1 MQTTAR
7 KVLLVDDE
15 IGTLELMGTLL
26 EAQGF
31 SVKFAAS
38 SSDAKRQLEAN
49 PFDAVVSDVIFDGH
63 SEGAQILAMTRE
75 MRPEAIVILMT
86 GYPHID
92 GAVAAIKDGAVDYL
106 QKPVDSAVLGATI
119 HRALRERDL
128 RGQNDEFT
136 FQSMVDILSD
146 LVSQTIER
154 VDPYTA
160 GHGERTRKYCRQI
173 AGGLG
178 LDQVTIERL
187 ELAAIAHDYG
197 KIYLDDLGF
206 LTKKGPL
213 TSAEYKEVQRHPEV
227 GATKLGSHRELKD
240 VCRFVAEH
248 HERWDGAGYPLR
260 LKGKEISAAGRILGV
275 VEVFDSLTT
284 KRSYKN
290 PWSLDKTIDFFDA
303 QSGKAFEPEVLDIF
317 LRQLETQGANWLN
330 APQRDLEAA
339 GIHPPATDSGDG
351 TRQG

>member
-1 MQTTAR
+1 MHPTAK

-15 IGTLELMGTLL
+15 IGTLELMGALL
-26 EAQGF
+26 EPLGF
-31 SVKFAAS
+31 SVSFAAS
-38 SSDAKRQLEAN
+38 SGDARRQLEAG
-49 PFDAVVSDVIFDGH
+49 PFDAVVSDVFFDGR
-63 SEGAQILAMTRE
+63 SEGPQILTMTRE
-75 MRPEAIVILMT
+75 IQPEAIVILMT
-86 GYPHID
+86 GYAQID

-106 QKPVDSAVLGATI
+106 QKPVEPAVLSATI

-128 RGQNDEFT
+128 RGQQEEFT
-136 FQSMVDILSD
+136 FQSMVNILSD

-160 GHGERTRKYCRQI
+160 GHGERVRKYCREI

-178 LDQVTIERL
+178 LDRVTSERL

-206 LTKKGPL
+206 LTKQGPL
-213 TSAEYKEVQRHPEV
+213 TPAEYKEVQRHPEV
-227 GATKLGSHRELKD
+227 GARKLGSHRELQD

-260 LKGKEISAAGRILGV
+260 LKGREISAAGRILGV

-290 PWSLDKTIDFFDA
+290 PWSLDKTIDFFEA
-303 QSGKAFEPEVLDIF
+303 QSGKAFEPEVLDVF
-317 LRQLETQGANWLN
+317 LRQLEAHGSTWLN

-339 GIHPPATDSGDG
+339 GVPPGEAPGNG
-351 TRQG
+351 TSQG

>member
-1 MQTTAR
+1 MQSTAK

-15 IGTLELMGTLL
+15 IGTLEVMGTLL
-26 EAQGF
+26 KAQGF
-31 SVKFAAS
+31 SVGFAAS
-38 SSDAKRQLEAN
+38 SRDAKRQLEAT
-49 PFDAVVSDVIFDGH
+49 PFDAVVSDVMFDGH
-63 SEGAQILAMTRE
+63 PEGAQIPAMTRE
-75 MRPEAIVILMT
+75 VRPEAIVILMT
-86 GYPHID
+86 GYPQID

-106 QKPVDSAVLGATI
+106 QKPVDSSVLGATI

-128 RGQNDEFT
+128 RDHQEEFT

-160 GHGERTRKYCRQI
+160 GHGERTRKYCREI
-173 AGGLG
+173 AGGMG
-178 LDQVTIERL
+178 LDQVTTERL

-213 TSAEYKEVQRHPEV
+213 TSTEYKEVQRHPEV
-227 GATKLGSHRELKD
+227 GATKLGNHRELKD

-275 VEVFDSLTT
+275 VEVFDSVTT

-290 PWSLDKTIDFFDA
+290 PWSLDKTIDFFEA

-317 LRQLETQGANWLN
+317 LRQLETQGATWLN

-339 GIHPPATDSGDG
+339 GITPAVDAVDG
-351 TRQG
+351 ALQT